1 MERVQVG
8 TIFSDYDGTLCPT
21 TSARGGNSYDV
32 GTIPHGLEQ
41 ILFRISHHL
50 PISIVSSKDFKFLHK
65 RARFASILSCVLG
78 LETISHN
85 PHFND
90 VENKNLGCVRS
101 QHLITD
107 SRSLQHNSK
116 LLRNIL
122 ETLQTLNYT
131 DIVIEEK
138 YTSDK
143 EILIGLTVDYR
154 QINDWI
160 SFKENV
166 EPTIRETIQT
176 SIDAKLKSNLLRD
189 RPFIQSYT
197 SHSFLDVYGTN
208 CDKGLAIDNILSYFE
223 KKDRRGT
230 KIMYLG
236 DSENDNP
243 AFRKSDISIGI
254 RSDERLNPNLDC
266 KYMIDFY
273 QLPSFLKRLID
284 NGLVFSEE
292 LLAR

>member
-1 MERVQVG
+1 MERDQVYA
-8 TIFSDYDGTLCPT
+8 FLSDYDGTLCPT
-21 TSARGGNSYDV
+21 SSVIVGSNEV
-32 GTIPHGLEQ
+32 GTIPQGLEQ
-41 ILFRISHHL
+41 ILFCISDQI
-50 PISIVSSKDFKFLHK
+50 PVCIVSSKDFEFLHD
-65 RARFASILSCVLG
+65 RARFASIFSCVLG
-78 LETISHN
+78 LETINHS

-90 VENKNLGCVRS
+90 VESKNLGCVRS

-107 SRSLQHNSK
+107 SHYLQHNSM

-122 ETLQTLNYT
+122 ETLQALNYT
-131 DIVIEEK
+131 DLVIEEK

-176 SIDAKLKSNLLRD
+176 SIDANLKSNLLTD

-197 SHSFLDVYGTN
+197 SHPFLDVYGTN
-208 CDKGLAIDNILSYFE
+208 CDKGLAIDNILSYLE

-230 KIMYLG
+230 NIMYLG

-266 KYMIDFY
+266 KYILDFY
-273 QLPSFLKRLID
+273 QLPSFLQGLID
-284 NGLVFSEE
+284 NELVFSEE
-292 LLAR
+292 LLPR